1 MDSKRFFFYYFLYY
15 FLVGAVDSLLFGLTW
30 NAPYVNLQQ
39 QIIAL
44 SNPASFLVAAQGIIP
59 ISGFFSIFAM
69 FFSYLL
75 FPLLLITSV
84 LILFGDIFLMII
96 AIGTN
101 AFFFLPSLIAF
112 FIGTVST
119 VAFAINL
126 VFTIQIFSSGARS
139 Q

>member
-39 QIIAL
+39 QITAL

-84 LILFGDIFLMII
+84 LTLFGDIFLMII
-96 AIGTN
+96 SIGTN

>member
-39 QIIAL
+39 QITAL

-84 LILFGDIFLMII
+84 LTLFGDIFLMII

-101 AFFFLPSLIAF
+101 AFFFLPPLIAF